1 MLSPA
6 GGSSLEHLPPVLREE
21 VETALGFTHVA
32 AAFVGDSPV
41 SFCYP
46 GYETETLWD
55 LSIDTLEGHRGRGHA
70 RECCEYMIEHMSR
83 HGKEPVWGAVE
94 SNVASRRLAASLGFE
109 PVAEQTYFQPPGA
122 A

>member
-6 GGSSLEHLPPVLREE
+6 NASLGHLPPVLRDE

-32 AAFVGDSPV
+32 AAFIGDRPV
-41 SFCYP
+41 SFCYA
-46 GYETETLWD
+46 GYETENFWD
-55 LSIDTLEGHRGRGHA
+55 LSIDTLEENRGRGHA

-83 HGKEPVWGAVE
+83 HGKEPVWGALE

-109 PVAEQTYFQPPGA
+109 PVAELVLFEPPVA